1 MASDIKIEVIENV
14 LQATS
19 EENVIKIGTTTNVLE
34 VHNADGLN
42 GITPHIGE
50 NGNWWIG
57 TTDTGVHA
65 QGEKGEQGENGIT
78 PHIGANGNWF
88 VGDVDLGVQAQGEQG
103 IQGEKG
109 DKGDKGDQGEQG
121 IQGERGE
128 QGIQGIQGVQGEQ
141 GETGKSAYAYA
152 LDGGFVGTEQ
162 EFTDALNGNIKGID
176 TLLNAYD
183 ENIAMQLQTI
193 IG

>member
-19 EENVIKIGTTTNVLE
+19 EENVIEVNTKTSVVE

-65 QGEKGEQGENGIT
+65 QGEKGEQGENGLT
-78 PHIGANGNWF
+78 PYIGANGNWWI
-88 VGDVDLGVQAQGEQG
+88 GETDTQIQAQGVQGIQG

-109 DKGDKGDQGEQG
+109 KDGKDGAD
-121 IQGERGE
+121 
-128 QGIQGIQGVQGEQ
+128 
-141 GETGKSAYAYA
+141 GKSAYDYA
-152 LDGGFVGTEQ
+152 VEGGFVGTEQ
-162 EFTDALNGNIKGID
+162 EFTDALNNLNEIKSIMPLVYAG
-176 TLLNAYD
+176 L
-183 ENIAMQLQTI
+183 
-193 IG
+193 